1 MAIVIE
7 VEKVGK
13 TKRQTVLYSG
23 ESEQQAQS
31 VAYFET
37 QNYHKRK
44 DARKDGELIITLT
57 VDS

>member
-1 MAIVIE
+1 MAKVIE

-13 TKRQTVLYSG
+13 KKRETILYSG
-23 ESEQQAQS
+23 DNEQEAQA

-37 QNYHKRK
+37 QAYHRRK
-44 DARKDGELIITLT
+44 DERKGSELTITLT